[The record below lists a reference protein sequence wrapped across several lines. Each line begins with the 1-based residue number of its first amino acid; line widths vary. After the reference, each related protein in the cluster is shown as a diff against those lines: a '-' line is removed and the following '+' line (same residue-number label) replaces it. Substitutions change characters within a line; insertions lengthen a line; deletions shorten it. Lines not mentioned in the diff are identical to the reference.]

1 MADYQYLK
9 VEREGPLT
17 IVTINRPEVYNALH
31 PPAHWEFDEVFNQF
45 RDDPDQWITIV
56 TGAGDKAFSAGN
68 DLKYQAAGTGS
79 RHRPES
85 GFAGISNRYDLTKP
99 LIAAVNGWAMGGG
112 FETALSCD
120 LIIAAENATFALPEP
135 RVGLAAGAGGIHRLP
150 RHIPFK
156 QAMGMILTGRRVGA
170 KEGKELGFVNEVV
183 PVGGALEGAKRW
195 AATILECS
203 PMSIRASKQGVYM
216 GLDEPSVAHAIR
228 NQHVYPAYKAMGVSE
243 DYIEGPKAFSEKRPP
258 NWKGR

>member
-1 MADYQYLK
+1 MAGYEFLK

-31 PPAHWEFDEVFNQF
+31 PPAHWEFDKVFTEF
-45 RDDPDQWITIV
+45 RDDPDQWIAIV

-68 DLKYQAAGTGS
+68 DLKYQAAGGP
-79 RHRPES
+79 RHRPDS
-85 GFAGISNRYDLTKP
+85 GFAGITNRYDIAKP
-99 LIAAVNGWAMGGG
+99 IIAAVNGWAMGGG
-112 FETALSCD
+112 FETALACD

-170 KEGKELGFVNEVV
+170 AEGKELGFVNEVV
-183 PVGGALEGAKRW
+183 PEGEALAGAKRW
-195 AATILECS
+195 
-203 PMSIRASKQGVYM
+203 
-216 GLDEPSVAHAIR
+216 
-228 NQHVYPAYKAMGVSE
+228 
-243 DYIEGPKAFSEKRPP
+243 
-258 NWKGR
+258 